1 MSKRASAEEEEAS
14 VEEDADGEES
24 ASAASKEGASA
35 AIAGTTSSVAKN
47 RNLHIL
53 GQKGEHLCNATD
65 KKAAFHSLAFEG
77 SRAKPF
83 PDETP
88 RESKGEIFI
97 GDCEEDGEAHGEGPG
112 IMQDLKD
119 LVDERPQGDV
129 SGSGRDSTLLC
140 PEDSSSRGVDGVSIL
155 VIV

>member
-1 MSKRASAEEEEAS
+1 MSKRASAEE
-14 VEEDADGEES
+14 
-24 ASAASKEGASA
+24 GASA
-35 AIAGTTSSVAKN
+35 AFAGTTSSVAKN
-47 RNLHIL
+47 RNLHIF

-65 KKAAFHSLAFEG
+65 KKAALHSLAFEG

-83 PDETP
+83 PDETT

-112 IMQDLKD
+112 IVQDLKD
-119 LVDERPQGDV
+119 LVDERPQGDM
-129 SGSGRDSTLLC
+129 SGSGRDSALLC
-140 PEDSSSRGVDGVSIL
+140 PENSSSRRADGVSIL